1 MVFSSLLF
9 LFIFLPIFLAI
20 YFILPKKL
28 RNFILFIG
36 SLMFYAWGEPIYVS
50 IMIFSTVL
58 DYSCG
63 RIIDSFRE
71 HKLIPKLGLC
81 LSLIGNL
88 GMLGFFKYSDF
99 FITNVN
105 NVFGTGWE
113 LLQIALPIGISFYTF
128 QTMSY
133 TIDLYRGKID
143 VQKNLISFG
152 AYVSMFPQLIA
163 GPIVTYATVEKE
175 LNNRSVTFERFGH
188 GAIRFIEGLGK
199 KVLIA
204 NNIGLLWDQMLKT
217 PINELSIVGAWL
229 GAISF
234 GLQLYFDFSG
244 YSDMAIGLGHMLG
257 FNFPENFNYPYI
269 AKSVSEFW
277 RRWHMTLTGWF
288 REYVYIPLGGNRVSK
303 PRFYL
308 NILIVWFLTGFWHG
322 AGWNFIIW
330 GLLFAFIMI
339 LERSILLKYLEKV
352 PSFISHFYLL
362 FVVTVSWVLFAH
374 NSLGEALDY
383 LKVMFGLTG
392 QPALNIDSMYA
403 ITNFYLLLIV
413 GVIFATPVMN
423 KLKERMNEIVV
434 FIFYAA
440 VLFLSTAYLVDA
452 TFNPFL
458 YFRF

>member
-1 MVFSSLLF
+1 
-9 LFIFLPIFLAI
+9 
-20 YFILPKKL
+20 
-28 RNFILFIG
+28 
-36 SLMFYAWGEPIYVS
+36 
-50 IMIFSTVL
+50 
-58 DYSCG
+58 
-63 RIIDSFRE
+63 
-71 HKLIPKLGLC
+71 
-81 LSLIGNL
+81 
-88 GMLGFFKYSDF
+88 
-99 FITNVN
+99 
-105 NVFGTGWE
+105 
-113 LLQIALPIGISFYTF
+113 
-128 QTMSY
+128 
-133 TIDLYRGKID
+133 
-143 VQKNLISFG
+143 
-152 AYVSMFPQLIA
+152 
-163 GPIVTYATVEKE
+163 
-175 LNNRSVTFERFGH
+175 
-188 GAIRFIEGLGK
+188 
-199 KVLIA
+199 
-204 NNIGLLWDQMLKT
+204 
-217 PINELSIVGAWL
+217 
-229 GAISF
+229 
-234 GLQLYFDFSG
+234 
-244 YSDMAIGLGHMLG
+244 
-257 FNFPENFNYPYI
+257 
-269 AKSVSEFW
+269 
-277 RRWHMTLTGWF
+277 MTLTGWF